1 MSDAPCCPNTS
12 DAAASAACC
21 PVPASTP
28 APRVCANNGCP
39 GLSTLNL
46 AVSYHGHIAV
56 QGVALE
62 APSCAITALVGPSG
76 CGKST
81 VLACLN
87 RLIDLV
93 PWASVSGQVLLGGRD
108 IRTKD
113 LPVAALRKQVGM
125 IFQRPTPFPLSIR
138 RNLTLPLKE
147 HGVTA
152 KDAIASESERCLR
165 AVGLWDEVKDRLDKP
180 AINLSGGQ
188 QQRLCLARALVL
200 RPQVLLLDEPCS
212 ALDPIS
218 AGVVEDLIVSLRWR
232 YTVVVVTHD
241 LAQAHRIAD
250 RVAVFWNHGDGG
262 RIVAQGPAAQV
273 FSDPGDAVAAAY
285 LAGRRT

>member
-1 MSDAPCCPNTS
+1 VVVTASPTPVKAPTTTC
-12 DAAASAACC
+12 ASAE
-21 PVPASTP
+21 S
-28 APRVCANNGCP
+28 CP
-39 GLSTLNL
+39 GITTRDLS
-46 AVSYHGHIAV
+46 VSYNGQVAV
-56 QGVALE
+56 QGVNLD

-93 PWASVSGQVLLGGRD
+93 PGAQVSGQVLLGGRD
-108 IRTKD
+108 IRARE

-138 RNLTLPLKE
+138 RNLALPLKE
-147 HGVTA
+147 HGVTG
-152 KDAIASESERCLR
+152 KEAIAAESERCLR

-180 AINLSGGQ
+180 AMNLSGGQ

-200 RPQVLLLDEPCS
+200 HPQVLLLDEPCS

-218 AGVVEDLIVSLRWR
+218 AGVVEDLIVSFRGR

-241 LAQAHRIAD
+241 LAQAHRIAE
-250 RVAVFWNHGDGG
+250 RLAIFWNHGDGG
-262 RIVAQGPAAQV
+262 RIICQDLTARV
-273 FSDPGDAVAAAY
+273 FADPKDATAAAY

>member
-1 MSDAPCCPNTS
+1 MGANT
-12 DAAASAACC
+12 
-21 PVPASTP
+21 T
-28 APRVCANNGCP
+28 CP
-39 GLSTLNL
+39 GLVTRDL
-46 AVSYHGHIAV
+46 AVRYQSLVAV
-56 QGVALE
+56 QGVSLE
-62 APSCAITALVGPSG
+62 APSCTITALVGPSG

-93 PWASVSGQVLLGGRD
+93 PGASVSGQVLLGGRD
-108 IRTKD
+108 IRATD
-113 LPVAALRKQVGM
+113 LPVAVLRKQVGM

-138 RNLTLPLKE
+138 RNLSLPLKE

-152 KDAIASESERCLR
+152 MDAIAAESERCLR
-165 AVGLWDEVKDRLDKP
+165 AVGLWDEVKDRLDRP
-180 AINLSGGQ
+180 ATTLSGGQ

-212 ALDPIS
+212 ALDPLS
-218 AGVVEDLIVSLRWR
+218 AGVVEDLIVSLRGR

-241 LAQAHRIAD
+241 LAQAQRIAD

-273 FSDPGDAVAAAY
+273 FSDPGDPVAAAY
-285 LAGRRT
+285 LAGRRA

>member
-1 MSDAPCCPNTS
+1 MSDAPCCPAPQA
-12 DAAASAACC
+12 DATACC
-21 PVPASTP
+21 PAPAPTP
-28 APRVCANNGCP
+28 AMVCANNACP
-39 GLSTLNL
+39 GLSTHGLG
-46 AVSYHGHIAV
+46 VSYHGHVAV
-56 QGVALE
+56 RDVSLE
-62 APSCAITALVGPSG
+62 APSCMITALVGPSG

-93 PWASVSGQVLLGGRD
+93 PGASVDGRVLLGGRD
-108 IRTKD
+108 VRAKD
-113 LPVAALRKQVGM
+113 LPVTALRKQVGM

-138 RNLTLPLKE
+138 RNLALPLKE
-147 HGVTA
+147 HGISGR
-152 KDAIASESERCLR
+152 DAIAAESERCLR

-180 AINLSGGQ
+180 ATTLSGGQ
-188 QQRLCLARALVL
+188 QQRLCLARTLVL

-218 AGVVEDLIVSLRWR
+218 AGVVEDLIVSLRGR

-241 LAQAHRIAD
+241 LAQAHRIGD

-262 RIVAQGPAAQV
+262 RIVAQGPAGEV
-273 FSDPGDAVAAAY
+273 FSDPGDPVAAAY
-285 LAGRRT
+285 LAGRRA

>member
-1 MSDAPCCPNTS
+1 VTS
-12 DAAASAACC
+12 TCATA
-21 PVPASTP
+21 TP
-28 APRVCANNGCP
+28 CP
-39 GLSTLNL
+39 GFSTRDL
-46 AVSYHGHIAV
+46 AVSYHGHPAV
-56 QGVALE
+56 TGVNLE

-81 VLACLN
+81 VIACLN

-93 PWASVSGQVLLGGRD
+93 LGAHVSGRVLLGGKD
-108 IRTKD
+108 IRAQD

-138 RNLTLPLKE
+138 RNLALPLKE
-147 HGVTA
+147 HGVTT
-152 KDAIASESERCLR
+152 KDAIAIESERCLR
-165 AVGLWDEVKDRLDKP
+165 AVGLWDEVKDRLDRP
-180 AINLSGGQ
+180 ATTLSGGQ
-188 QQRLCLARALVL
+188 QQRLCLARTLVL

-218 AGVVEDLIVSLRWR
+218 AGVVEDLIVSLRGR

-250 RVAVFWNHGDGG
+250 RVAVFWNHGQGG
-262 RIVAQGPAAQV
+262 RLIAQGPAAQV
-273 FSDPGDAVAAAY
+273 FEQPGDPIAAAY

>member
-1 MSDAPCCPNTS
+1 VSESPCCPEARTATTTLCAN
-12 DAAASAACC
+12 
-21 PVPASTP
+21 AST
-28 APRVCANNGCP
+28 CP
-39 GLSTLNL
+39 GLETRDL
-46 AVSYHGHIAV
+46 AVRYHDHLAV

-93 PWASVSGQVLLGGRD
+93 PDASVSGQVLLGGRD
-108 IRTKD
+108 IRAREW
-113 LPVAALRKQVGM
+113 PVAALRKQVGM

-138 RNLTLPLKE
+138 RNLALPLRE

-152 KDAIASESERCLR
+152 KDAIAAESERCLR

-180 AINLSGGQ
+180 ATSLSGGQ
-188 QQRLCLARALVL
+188 QQRLCLARTLVL

-212 ALDPIS
+212 SLDPIS
-218 AGVVEDLIVSLRWR
+218 AGVVEDLIVSLRGR

-250 RVAVFWNHGDGG
+250 RLAVFWNHGDGG
-262 RIVAQGPAAQV
+262 RIVAQGTAAQV
-273 FSDPGDAVAAAY
+273 FSDPGDAVAMAY